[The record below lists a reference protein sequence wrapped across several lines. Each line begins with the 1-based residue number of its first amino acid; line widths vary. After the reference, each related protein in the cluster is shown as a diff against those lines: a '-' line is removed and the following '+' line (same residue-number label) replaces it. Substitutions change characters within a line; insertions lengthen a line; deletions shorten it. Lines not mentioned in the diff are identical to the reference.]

1 MEITIR
7 KAKKEDSQRIA
18 ELLETIARLH
28 HEGRPDIYGGS
39 GSKYRAEDV
48 ERKIADPEEI
58 ILVAANENDTVM
70 GYTMS
75 KITDVK
81 QDGILLGYRKMYID
95 DVCVDSSYRKHG
107 IGRKLMEATKKEAEN
122 AGCHIAELN
131 VWAFNENAVNFY
143 KNCGMNVQRMYM
155 EYILD

>member
-1 MEITIR
+1 MEVIIR
-7 KAKKEDSQRIA
+7 KAEKKDAQRIA
-18 ELLETIARLH
+18 ELLETIAQLH

-39 GSKYRAEDV
+39 GAKYGAEAV
-48 ERKIADPEEI
+48 EKKITDTEEI
-58 ILVAANENDTVM
+58 ILVAVNENDTVM

-81 QDGILLGYRKMYID
+81 PDGILLGYKKMYID
-95 DVCVDSSYRKHG
+95 DVCVDSAFRKHG
-107 IGRKLMEATKKEAEN
+107 IGRKLMDATKLEAEK

-143 KNCGMNVQRMYM
+143 KNCGMSVQRMYM
-155 EYILD
+155 EYVLD